1 LTRTLFSA
9 KIIVLSQPS
18 PLTEEEIMTTT
29 ITPTPSNTAG
39 ASTAGASAA
48 HYRRPDW
55 FTRRVMNRM
64 LNLAMRLGISVW
76 GSRTLEHVGRTSG
89 VVYRTPV
96 NPLMFEARQY
106 LVSPRGE
113 TQWVRNV
120 KAADGRLI
128 LILGRRRLERTA
140 VEIPVA
146 ERTPIL
152 RAYLQRWKFEVG
164 MFFDGIGPDS
174 TDEEFAAIAAKHPVF
189 VLR

>member
-1 LTRTLFSA
+1 
-9 KIIVLSQPS
+9 
-18 PLTEEEIMTTT
+18 MTTT
-29 ITPTPSNTAG
+29 TSPATATPTGAG
-39 ASTAGASAA
+39 PITNPGADAAA

-55 FTRRVMNRM
+55 FTRTIGNRF
-64 LNLAMRLGISVW
+64 LKLLMRLGISVW

-96 NPLMFEARQY
+96 NPLIFGARQY
-106 LVSPRGE
+106 LVAPRGE

-120 KAADGRLI
+120 TAADGRLV

-164 MFFDGIGPDS
+164 MFFDGVGPDS
-174 TDEEFAAIAAKHPVF
+174 SDAEFEAIAAKHPVF

>member
-1 LTRTLFSA
+1 
-9 KIIVLSQPS
+9 
-18 PLTEEEIMTTT
+18 MTTT
-29 ITPTPSNTAG
+29 ASPITISSTGADPIGADPAG
-39 ASTAGASAA
+39 AESTGGESTSAGASAA

-64 LNLAMRLGISVW
+64 LNVAMRLGISVW

-96 NPLMFEARQY
+96 NPLMFNARQY

-120 KAADGRLI
+120 KAADGQLT

-152 RAYLQRWKFEVG
+152 RAYLARWKFEVG
-164 MFFDGIGPDS
+164 MFFDGVGPDS
-174 TDEEFAAIAAKHPVF
+174 TDAEFAAIAAKHPVF

>member
-1 LTRTLFSA
+1 
-9 KIIVLSQPS
+9 
-18 PLTEEEIMTTT
+18 MTTT
-29 ITPTPSNTAG
+29 TSPMTIS
-39 ASTAGASAA
+39 AGASAA

-64 LNLAMRLGISVW
+64 LNVAMRLGISVW

-120 KAADGRLI
+120 RHSGGHMV
-128 LILGRRRLERTA
+128 LILGRRRQICQA
-140 VEIPVA
+140 SEIPPADAV
-146 ERTPIL
+146 PIL
-152 RAYLQRWKFEVG
+152 RAYLRRWKFETG
-164 MFFDGIGPDS
+164 QFFDGVSPDA
-174 TDEEFAAIAAKHPVF
+174 TDEEWAAVAPKHPVF
-189 VLR
+189 EVR

>member
-1 LTRTLFSA
+1 
-9 KIIVLSQPS
+9 
-18 PLTEEEIMTTT
+18 MTTT
-29 ITPTPSNTAG
+29 VTPIAISSTGADPTA
-39 ASTAGASAA
+39 AGASAA

-55 FTRRVMNRM
+55 FTRRVMNRI

-96 NPLMFEARQY
+96 NPLMFESRQY

-120 KAADGRLI
+120 KAADGRLV
-128 LILGRRRLERTA
+128 LILGRRHLERTA
-140 VEIPVA
+140 VEVPVA

-152 RAYLQRWKFEVG
+152 RAYLARWKFEVG
-164 MFFDGIGPDS
+164 MFFDGVGPES
-174 TDEEFAAIAAKHPVF
+174 SDEEIAAIAAKHPVF

>member
-1 LTRTLFSA
+1 MATT
-9 KIIVLSQPS
+9 V
-18 PLTEEEIMTTT
+18 TTT
-29 ITPTPSNTAG
+29 DASPTVASANGGTPA
-39 ASTAGASAA
+39 AGASAA

-55 FTRRVMNRM
+55 FTRTVMNRI
-64 LNLAMRLGISVW
+64 LNLTMRLGISVW

-96 NPLMFEARQY
+96 NPLMYDARQY

-120 KAADGRLI
+120 KAADGKLV
-128 LILGRRRLERTA
+128 LILGRRRIERTA

-152 RAYLQRWKFEVG
+152 RAYLERWKFEVG
-164 MFFDGIGPDS
+164 MFFDGVGPDS
-174 TDEEFAAIAAKHPVF
+174 SDEEFAAIAAKHPVF
-189 VLR
+189 LLR

>member
-1 LTRTLFSA
+1 
-9 KIIVLSQPS
+9 
-18 PLTEEEIMTTT
+18 MTTT
-29 ITPTPSNTAG
+29 TLAPS
-39 ASTAGASAA
+39 A
-48 HYRRPDW
+48 HYQRPDW
-55 FTRRVMNRM
+55 FTRQVLNRI
-64 LNLAMRLGISVW
+64 LNRLMRMGFSVW
-76 GSRTLEHVGRTSG
+76 GSRTLEHVGRSTG
-89 VVYRTPV
+89 EVHRTPV

-120 KAADGRLI
+120 MAADGKLV
-128 LILGRRRLERTA
+128 LILGRRRLERNA

-164 MFFDGIGPDS
+164 MFFDGVGPDS
-174 TDEEFAAIAAKHPVF
+174 TDAEFEAIAAQHPVF